1 MKLVIDS
8 LAIVDHAEID
18 LDGITVIAGE
28 NNVGKSTLGKALFAL
43 VNSFSNVFSSPEEEV
58 ASSLNQTFRRF
69 YEQQTI
75 IAENNGQLVLDI
87 QDTMSSDRVRMAG
100 LRFSLAG
107 LSRDMTAKLRFHA
120 TPDAV
125 KSFIEGYIPSDI
137 KQRIFD
143 RFRTFVLS
151 GENRD
156 FLDRCVRLLSLSDDS
171 FSMAFSERTFGS
183 VFDRQISSRIIGTGE
198 NPDIRLV
205 NSDGAELIHTQFSGE
220 KCVSSSSR
228 IGSETRALLLDDPNV
243 IDGYADEYHGVARR
257 SMMPG
262 GLLKHLILKTDED
275 ENVAESILAQQD
287 AQHFLNILDR
297 AYQGKLDQNGNKEWV
312 LSDARKMTEPIKT
325 SNSSKGSKAIA
336 VLRALVDESVIR
348 AGDFL
353 ILDEPEIHLHPEW
366 QIVYA
371 EALVLLSKE
380 LGVRLLVTTHSP
392 YFFKALRVF
401 SRKYAF
407 ETNTSTYSAKVEECG
422 SVAFANV
429 NDSEWDA
436 LYESLIVPFDTIEGI
451 DFRLNQGLEDVE
463 R

>member
-58 ASSLNQTFRRF
+58 VRSLNQTFRRF

-100 LRFSLAG
+100 LGFSLAG

-137 KQRIFD
+137 RQRIFD
-143 RFRTFVLS
+143 QFRTFVLS

-220 KCVSSSSR
+220 KCVSSLSH
-228 IGSETRALLLDDPNV
+228 IGSETRAVLLDDPNV

-380 LGVRLLVTTHSP
+380 LGVRLMITSHSP
-392 YFFKALRVF
+392 YFIEAI
-401 SRKYAF
+401 
-407 ETNTSTYSAKVEECG
+407 ETFASTYDYSDKSGMYVSDRAENG
-422 SVAFANV
+422 SVTFVRANE
-429 NDSEWDA
+429 DQKAQIFEKMA
-436 LYESLIVPFDTIEGI
+436 APFDT
-451 DFRLNQGLEDVE
+451 LEQVRADKMFGK
-463 R
+463 